1 MRPLFLSF
9 VWLAPSPVL
18 IPFCFL
24 GKLLPMAIHA
34 VFGTDEGRVAE
45 EALAL
50 FEKLKPEGGDEFAND
65 VVEGVADDSEHAFQ
79 LSARVVEAI
88 QTVGFFGGAKVVWL
102 KGATYLGDDRTGGA
116 DRAKTGVEN
125 LLDCLKAGV
134 PDEVQ
139 VLISAPII
147 DKRRAFYKW
156 LQKNAEMKSYDKIDV
171 SKEGWEDEVAVLVS
185 RRAKEMKLKFEDE
198 ALDLFVQLAGEDTRQ
213 IGNELTKLQLYLG
226 EGESVSVEDVR
237 IMIPPSRKG
246 VIWEISRA
254 IERGE
259 ASRAVALIDAQLNK
273 GESAIGLIRAAIVPT
288 VRNLFYARLAL
299 DAGASGSNYGSFQK
313 SLERL
318 SPEKRAVFPKKKD
331 GGINAWGLFSAVGK
345 VGKRNLAQMRR
356 ALECTLNADK
366 SLVTTGLDHRLVLH
380 RLVVELTS

>member
-1 MRPLFLSF
+1 
-9 VWLAPSPVL
+9 
-18 IPFCFL
+18 
-24 GKLLPMAIHA
+24 MAIHA

-45 EALAL
+45 EALKL
-50 FEKLKPEGGDEFAND
+50 FNRLKPADGDEFSND
-65 VVEGVADDSEHAFQ
+65 VIEGVADDSEHAFQ
-79 LSARVVEAI
+79 LSAQVVEAI
-88 QTVGFFGGAKVVWL
+88 QTVGLFGGAKVVWL

-116 DRAKTGVEN
+116 ERAKTGVEN
-125 LLDCLKAGV
+125 LLECLKAGV
-134 PDEVQ
+134 PEEIQ
-139 VLISAPII
+139 VLISAPVI

-156 LQKNAEMKSYDKIDV
+156 LNKNAEVKVFDKIDV

-185 RRAKEMKLKFEDE
+185 RRAKEVNLKFEDD

-213 IGNELTKLQLYLG
+213 IGNELTKLSLYLG
-226 EGESVSVEDVR
+226 EGATVSVEDVR
-237 IMIPPSRKG
+237 LMIPASRKG

-259 ASRAVALIDAQLNK
+259 AARAVELIDAQLNK
-273 GESAIGLIRAAIVPT
+273 GENAIGLMRAAIVPT

-299 DAGASGSNYGSFQK
+299 DAGASGGNYGSFQK

-345 VGKRNLAQMRR
+345 VGKRNLAQMRK
-356 ALECTLNADK
+356 ALDHTLNADK
-366 SLVTTGLDHRLVLH
+366 TLVTTSLDHRLVLH
-380 RLVVELTS
+380 RLVVELTSL

>member
-1 MRPLFLSF
+1 
-9 VWLAPSPVL
+9 
-18 IPFCFL
+18 
-24 GKLLPMAIHA
+24 MAIHA
-34 VFGTDEGRVAE
+34 VFGTDEGRVVE

-50 FEKLKPEGGDEFAND
+50 FQELMPEGGDEFTND

-79 LSARVVEAI
+79 LSAQVVEAI

-116 DRAKTGVEN
+116 ERAKTGVEN
-125 LLDCLKAGV
+125 LLECLKAGV

-139 VLISAPII
+139 VLISATGI
-147 DKRRAFYKW
+147 DKRRGFYKW
-156 LQKNAEMKSYDKIDV
+156 LQKNAEIKVFDKIDI
-171 SKEGWEDEVAVLVS
+171 SKEGWEEEVAVMVS
-185 RRAKEMKLKFEDE
+185 RRAKEAKLEFEQE

-213 IGNELTKLQLYLG
+213 IGNEFTKLSLYLG
-226 EGESVSVEDVR
+226 EGAKVTVDDVR
-237 IMIPPSRKG
+237 LMIPPSRKG

-259 ASRAVALIDAQLNK
+259 ASRAVELIDAQLNK
-273 GESAIGLIRAAIVPT
+273 GENAVGIIRAAIIPT

-299 DAGASGSNYGSFQK
+299 DAGASGGNYGAFQK

-318 SPEKRAVFPKKKD
+318 APEQRAVFPKKKD

-345 VGKRNLAQMRR
+345 VGRRNVNQMRK
-356 ALECTLNADK
+356 ALNCTLNADK

-380 RLVVELTS
+380 RLVVELATL

>member
-1 MRPLFLSF
+1 
-9 VWLAPSPVL
+9 
-18 IPFCFL
+18 
-24 GKLLPMAIHA
+24 MAVHA
-34 VFGTDEGRVAE
+34 IFGTDEGRVAE

-65 VVEGVADDSEHAFQ
+65 VIEGVADDAEHAFQ
-79 LSARVVEAI
+79 LSAQTVEAI

-102 KGATYLGDDRTGGA
+102 KGATYLGDDRTGGSE
-116 DRAKTGVEN
+116 RAKSGIEA

-139 VLISAPII
+139 VLVSAPLI

-156 LQKNAEMKSYDKIDV
+156 LQKNAELKVYDRIDV
-171 SKEGWEDEVAVLVS
+171 SKEGWEEQVAVMVS
-185 RRAKEMKLKFEDE
+185 RRAKEMKLQFDVE
-198 ALDLFVQLAGEDTRQ
+198 ALDLFVQLAGEDSRQ
-213 IGNELTKLQLYLG
+213 VNNELTKLQLYLG
-226 EGESVSVEDVR
+226 EEGTVSIDDVR
-237 IMIPPSRKG
+237 MMIPPSRKG

-259 ASRAVALIDAQLNK
+259 AARAVELIDAQLNK
-273 GESAIGLIRAAIVPT
+273 GENAIGLMRAAIVPT

-299 DAGASGSNYGSFQK
+299 DAGASGGNYGSFQK

-345 VGKRNLAQMRR
+345 VGKRNLGQLRR
-356 ALECTLNADK
+356 ALQCTLNADK

-380 RLVVELTS
+380 RLVVELTSL

>member
-1 MRPLFLSF
+1 
-9 VWLAPSPVL
+9 
-18 IPFCFL
+18 
-24 GKLLPMAIHA
+24 MAIYA
-34 VFGTDEGRVAE
+34 VLGSDEGRVVE

-65 VVEGVADDSEHAFQ
+65 VVEGVADDSEHAFRI
-79 LSARVVEAI
+79 SAQVVEAI

-102 KGATYLGDDRTGGA
+102 KGATFLGDDRTGGA
-116 DRAKTGVEN
+116 ERAKLGVEN
-125 LLDCLKAGV
+125 LLECLKAGV
-134 PDEVQ
+134 PEEVE
-139 VLISAPII
+139 VVISASLI

-156 LQKNAEMKSYDKIDV
+156 LQKNAEVKVYDKVDV

-185 RRAKEMKLKFEDE
+185 RRAKELKLEFEDE

-213 IGNELTKLQLYLG
+213 IGSELTKLSLYLG
-226 EGESVSVEDVR
+226 EGGQVSVEIVR
-237 IMIPPSRKG
+237 VMIPPSRKG

-259 ASRAVALIDAQLNK
+259 ASRAVGLIDAQLNK
-273 GESAIGLIRAAIVPT
+273 GENAIGLMRAAIVPT

-299 DAGASGSNYGSFQK
+299 DAGASGGNYGSFQRA
-313 SLERL
+313 LEGL

-345 VGKRNLAQMRR
+345 VGKRNVEQLRR
-356 ALECTLNADK
+356 ALDCTLKADK

-380 RLVVELTS
+380 RLVVELTSL